1 MSGVSGVGSSGSI
14 PPQEPVQQV
23 TDPNE
28 DTAISFF
35 HNQYKSQVAAIGKE
49 ENL

>member
-14 PPQEPVQQV
+14 PLQEPVQQV

-28 DTAISFF
+28 DTAVNFF
-35 HNQYKSQVAAIGKE
+35 HDQYSNQMAAIGKE
-49 ENL
+49 KNF

>member
-1 MSGVSGVGSSGSI
+1 MRGVSGVGSSGSI

-35 HNQYKSQVAAIGKE
+35 HNQYASQLAAIGKE

>member
-35 HNQYKSQVAAIGKE
+35 HNQYASQVAAIGKE
-49 ENL
+49 EKL